1 MHQHHPA
8 IRQDFARI
16 PDEIVGTVDHVKAV
30 MERLWDVRSFPQPL
44 QDADSTKQGEPNPAW
59 INGLDHSVMIFLNTA
74 AKAKQFADSLYELG
88 YDFVEIHGIISRE
101 EREENLKLFRNR
113 DQGGPR
119 VNIMVC
125 TDACARGLDLPHVR
139 RVVQAEFALNVVQ
152 HLHRIGR
159 ASRGGNVGM
168 AINLYGKHSEDLVH
182 SIIGQ
187 HGSSEG
193 GGGVEKSFSRR
204 RGFRQKLKKA
214 ANKSLEE
221 SQSPS
226 TGLPFL

>member
-8 IRQDFARI
+8 IRQDFSKF
-16 PDEIVGTVDHVKAV
+16 PDELIGTKEHVQAV
-30 MERLWDVRSFPQPL
+30 MERLWDVRSFPAPL
-44 QDADSTKQGEPNPAW
+44 AVSSASEEGATPAW
-59 INGLDHSVMIFLNTA
+59 IGSLDHSVMIFLNTA
-74 AKAKQFADSLYELG
+74 AKAKQFADSLYALG
-88 YDFVEIHGIISRE
+88 YDFVEIHGMISKE
-101 EREENLKLFRNR
+101 EREENLKLFRQR
-113 DQGGPR
+113 DGEGPR

-168 AINLYGKHSEDLVH
+168 AINLYGKRSDDLVS
-182 SIIGQ
+182 SILGQ
-187 HGSSEG
+187 YVAKEG
-193 GGGVEKSFSRR
+193 GGIEKSFSRR

-214 ANKSLEE
+214 ERSNNPPPL
-221 SQSPS
+221 
-226 TGLPFL
+226 LL